1 MSKVTILSQEK
12 YNEYLQLV
20 HITDVTQDPGWKRL
34 LNSPSGPH
42 ICSEIKMLIE
52 KARQSQ
58 SFIESIIWIRSMEQ
72 LIAEFPD
79 IVSRLET
86 TFKPIYE
93 AAKAFDK
100 WA

>member
-12 YNEYLQLV
+12 YNEYLQLLHQV
-20 HITDVTQDPGWKRL
+20 DVTKDPGWNRL

-42 ICSEIKMLIE
+42 ICSEIKTLIE
-52 KARQSQ
+52 KSRQSE

-72 LIAEFPD
+72 LVAEFPD